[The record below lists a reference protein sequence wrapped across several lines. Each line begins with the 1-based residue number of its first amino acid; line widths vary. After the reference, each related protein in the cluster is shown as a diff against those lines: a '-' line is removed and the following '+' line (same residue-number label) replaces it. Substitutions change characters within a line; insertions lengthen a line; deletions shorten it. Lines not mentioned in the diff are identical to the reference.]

1 MTRELPFFRS
11 PLFKLEVGSIE
22 ATITDN
28 GSFFLLNLLA
38 AFHKT
43 ITSSKRYAIFM
54 GTSQKKELD
63 VSSTEKE
70 LTPDQTLGLVSL
82 SLMQKLSQKDPSF
95 SWLEEDKIEK
105 VNLKNLRDR
114 LELTQLAIN
123 TGAPL
128 TTSEV
133 TALIGAKPGKSKLE
147 RAGLLATKIA
157 RNVWKIS
164 KISQGNS
171 FYRN

>member
-1 MTRELPFFRS
+1 M
-11 PLFKLEVGSIE
+11 
-22 ATITDN
+22 A
-28 GSFFLLNLLA
+28 
-38 AFHKT
+38 
-43 ITSSKRYAIFM
+43 
-54 GTSQKKELD
+54 TSQQKEPNNLESKKEL
-63 VSSTEKE
+63 S
-70 LTPDQTLGLVSL
+70 PDQTLGLVSL
-82 SLMQKLSQKDPSF
+82 SLMQKLYQKDSSF
-95 SWLEEDKIEK
+95 SWLEEGKSEK

-157 RNVWKIS
+157 RNLWKLS
-164 KISQGNS
+164 KTSQGNS

>member
-1 MTRELPFFRS
+1 
-11 PLFKLEVGSIE
+11 
-22 ATITDN
+22 
-28 GSFFLLNLLA
+28 
-38 AFHKT
+38 
-43 ITSSKRYAIFM
+43 M
-54 GTSQKKELD
+54 GTSQKKEPN
-63 VSSTEKE
+63 VSGTEKA

-95 SWLEEDKIEK
+95 SWLVDEKSEK
-105 VNLKNLRDR
+105 VNLKDLRDR

-133 TALIGAKPGKSKLE
+133 AALIGAKPGKSKLE
-147 RAGLLATKIA
+147 RAGLLATKIS
-157 RNVWKIS
+157 RNVWKLS
-164 KISQGNS
+164 KTTQGNS

>member
-1 MTRELPFFRS
+1 
-11 PLFKLEVGSIE
+11 
-22 ATITDN
+22 
-28 GSFFLLNLLA
+28 
-38 AFHKT
+38 
-43 ITSSKRYAIFM
+43 M
-54 GTSQKKELD
+54 GTSQQKE
-63 VSSTEKE
+63 SNNSGSEKE
-70 LTPDQTLGLVSL
+70 LSPDQTLGLVSL
-82 SLMQKLSQKDPSF
+82 SLMQKLYQKDSSF
-95 SWLEEDKIEK
+95 SWLEEEKSEK

-157 RNVWKIS
+157 RNLWKLS
-164 KISQGNS
+164 KTTQGNS

>member
-1 MTRELPFFRS
+1 
-11 PLFKLEVGSIE
+11 
-22 ATITDN
+22 
-28 GSFFLLNLLA
+28 
-38 AFHKT
+38 
-43 ITSSKRYAIFM
+43 M
-54 GTSQKKELD
+54 GTSQQKEPNNLESKKEL
-63 VSSTEKE
+63 S
-70 LTPDQTLGLVSL
+70 PDQTLGLVSL
-82 SLMQKLSQKDPSF
+82 SLMQKLYQKDSSF
-95 SWLEEDKIEK
+95 SWLEEEKSEK

-157 RNVWKIS
+157 RSIWKLS
-164 KISQGNS
+164 KTSQGNS

>member
-1 MTRELPFFRS
+1 
-11 PLFKLEVGSIE
+11 
-22 ATITDN
+22 
-28 GSFFLLNLLA
+28 
-38 AFHKT
+38 
-43 ITSSKRYAIFM
+43 M
-54 GTSQKKELD
+54 GTSQQKEPNNLESKKEL
-63 VSSTEKE
+63 S
-70 LTPDQTLGLVSL
+70 PDQTLVLVSL
-82 SLMQKLSQKDPSF
+82 SLMQKLYQKDSSF
-95 SWLEEDKIEK
+95 SWLEEGKSEK

-157 RNVWKIS
+157 RNLWKLS
-164 KISQGNS
+164 KTTQGNS

>member
-1 MTRELPFFRS
+1 M
-11 PLFKLEVGSIE
+11 
-22 ATITDN
+22 A
-28 GSFFLLNLLA
+28 
-38 AFHKT
+38 
-43 ITSSKRYAIFM
+43 
-54 GTSQKKELD
+54 TSQQKEPNNLESKKDL
-63 VSSTEKE
+63 S
-70 LTPDQTLGLVSL
+70 PDQTLGLVSL
-82 SLMQKLSQKDPSF
+82 SLMQKLYQKDSSF
-95 SWLEEDKIEK
+95 SWLEEEKSEK

-157 RNVWKIS
+157 RNLWKIS
-164 KISQGNS
+164 KTSQGNS